1 MAVNMD
7 FRTLT
12 KFFYSVFIV
21 SELLPTY
28 VFNFYSIH
36 SQQFCNIAVNLVKLC
51 KIAPKWTSAAFSGSM
66 ENGRRGGDVS
76 CALSL
81 RFMEE
86 EIFNIYV
93 CLSSRFL
100 HLWWGMS
107 TDYQE
112 LSHLFTRVSN
122 VQYTWFLSVRSVICC

>member
-21 SELLPTY
+21 SELLSTY
-28 VFNFYSIH
+28 VFNSNSI
-36 SQQFCNIAVNLVKLC
+36 QLCNIAVNLVKLC
-51 KIAPKWTSAAFSGSM
+51 KIAHKWTFSGSM
-66 ENGRRGGDVS
+66 ENGGRGGDVS

-107 TDYQE
+107 ADY
-112 LSHLFTRVSN
+112 
-122 VQYTWFLSVRSVICC
+122 